1 MDIDLIFKIAA
12 IGIIVAVL
20 NQLLIRSGREDQA
33 MMTTLAGLVVV
44 LHPGQADQRSFRHH
58 QVPLCAMSALTMLG
72 LAVMGAV
79 LYTLFQKSAPA
90 FGLFVSMG
98 TAVLVLWKI
107 STAAQTVLSGLTKLE
122 QRAGGDAFSCLLRCT
137 GVILLADYAH
147 SLCEE
152 AGAESLAWCTALA
165 GRVLVLAA
173 AWPLLEEISQKIGSI
188 AG

>member
-1 MDIDLIFKIAA
+1 
-12 IGIIVAVL
+12 
-20 NQLLIRSGREDQA
+20 
-33 MMTTLAGLVVV
+33 
-44 LHPGQADQRSFRHH
+44 
-58 QVPLCAMSALTMLG
+58 MSALTMLG

-152 AGAESLAWCTALA
+152 AGAESLAWCKALA

-173 AWPLLEEISQKIGSI
+173 AWPLLEEIGQKIGSI
-188 AG
+188 AGLKETSFFV

>member
-1 MDIDLIFKIAA
+1 
-12 IGIIVAVL
+12 
-20 NQLLIRSGREDQA
+20 
-33 MMTTLAGLVVV
+33 
-44 LHPGQADQRSFRHH
+44 
-58 QVPLCAMSALTMLG
+58 MLG

-98 TAVLVLWKI
+98 TVVLVLWKI
-107 STAAQTVLSGLTKLE
+107 SAAAQTVLSGLTKLE

-137 GVILLADYAH
+137 
-147 SLCEE
+147 
-152 AGAESLAWCTALA
+152 ALA

-173 AWPLLEEISQKIGSI
+173 AWPLLEEIGQKIGSI

>member
-44 LHPGQADQRSFRHH
+44 LSILVKQISVLF
-58 QVPLCAMSALTMLG
+58 VTIKSLF
-72 LAVMGAV
+72 AVMGAV

-137 GVILLADYAH
+137 GIILLADYAH

-165 GRVLVLAA
+165 GRVMVLAA
-173 AWPLLEEISQKIGSI
+173 AWPLLEEIGQKIGSI